1 MVFWLELPFISP
13 FRDVHVCVF
22 SVLYTRGGIVNWI
35 PGNPLLFICLY
46 YCRCNFSKFLAV
58 FSGFPF
64 LQIMD
69 AFNTFPYT
77 TKCSMLNKSI
87 TYLSNIPVRTVIP
100 INLIS
105 VLSINIGFLYKKK
118 WEKKVY
124 KIVIYL
130 SFIRFWL
137 TRILVHSLFILVCQ
151 CYRTNICRWRL
162 FFLFEL
168 GGKTFVIL

>member
-87 TYLSNIPVRTVIP
+87 TYLSNIPVRSVIP

-105 VLSINIGFLYKKK
+105 VLSINIGFLYKKN
-118 WEKKVY
+118 EKKRY
-124 KIVIYL
+124 IKLLFTFL
-130 SFIRFWL
+130 SFVFGL
-137 TRILVHSLFILVCQ
+137 LVYLFIHC
-151 CYRTNICRWRL
+151 L
-162 FFLFEL
+162 FSCVNVIEQIYVDGDYFFCL
-168 GGKTFVIL
+168 KTFVIL